1 MFRRAL
7 HLWSL
12 LLSITCLL
20 YGGIPAGASESL
32 TTGAGQ
38 ASTDPGV
45 APHIALL
52 LPTGSEAF
60 AKPAEAVR
68 TGFLDASKK
77 QAGAGLPIRLYPV
90 SDDPQ
95 SVIAAYRQAIDA
107 GARMVVGPLTRNG
120 VTALATQGDPLSVPT
135 LALNVPDGIT
145 AYGPNL
151 YTLSLQVEAE
161 ARQVAQLALREG
173 RLKALTITE
182 QTALGRRMRDAF
194 VEEFQNGGGTH
205 VGDQAFETD
214 SAALERIRQSAATAE
229 IVFLA
234 VDASR
239 ARIIRPHVS
248 SLQGYGTSQLNPGS
262 KITAGLIDLSDVR
275 FVDMPWMLQLDHPA
289 VMTYLHDTPREPDDL
304 ERLYALGIDAFRVA
318 QELLARNRDFEIDGV
333 TGRLTLGADG
343 QVKRGLPV
351 ALIANGKLSIVGE
364 TRP

>member
-12 LLSITCLL
+12 LLSITFLL

-32 TTGAGQ
+32 ATGAGQ
-38 ASTDPGV
+38 PSTNPADV
-45 APHIALL
+45 PHIALL

-68 TGFLDASKK
+68 GGFLDASKK
-77 QAGAGLPIRLYPV
+77 QAGTVLPIRLYPV

-95 SVIAAYRQAIDA
+95 SVIDAYRQAISA

-135 LALNVPDGIT
+135 LALNVPDGLT
-145 AYGPNL
+145 AYGANL

-161 ARQVAQLALREG
+161 ARQSAQLALREG

-194 VEEFQNGGGTH
+194 VEEFQKGGGTH
-205 VGDQAFETD
+205 VGDHAYETD
-214 SAALERIRQSAATAE
+214 SAALERIRQSAAAAE

-234 VDASR
+234 VDAPR
-239 ARIIRPHVS
+239 ARVIRPHVS
-248 SLQGYGTSQLNPGS
+248 SLQGYGTSQLNPGF
-262 KITAGLIDLSDVR
+262 KVTAGLIDLSEVR
-275 FVDMPWMLQLDHPA
+275 FVDMPWMLQPDHPA
-289 VMTYLHDTPREPDDL
+289 VMTYVHDTPREPDDL

-343 QVKRGLPV
+343 QVKRGLLV
-351 ALIANGKLSIVGE
+351 ALIADGKLSVVGE